1 MSKQPKTIIVT
12 GASSGIGLAIARAY
26 LERGDNVVGNAR
38 SAERLAQAARQLG
51 NPPRFLGVA
60 GDIGHPDTARALFDR
75 ATQAFGKVDVL
86 VNNAGIFI
94 AKPLGEYTP
103 DDADALFGTNLK
115 GFFYPSQ
122 QAAAHMAAHGGGHIV
137 NITASIA
144 LQPQQQVPA
153 LLPVLVKGGLNQATQ
168 ALALELAPHNI
179 RVNAVAP
186 GIIETPMHDG
196 GDTDFLDRLS
206 PSGRRGHTSD
216 VVDAVLYL
224 TDSSFTSGAIV
235 PVDGGARRPIPHR
248 GIRMPYINIQITRE
262 GATREQKAELIK
274 GATDL
279 VVRVLGKDPQA
290 TFVVIEEV
298 DTDSWGVGGETVT
311 ALRQR
316 QRAAPST

>member
-94 AKPLGEYTP
+94 AKPLGQYTP

-122 QAAAHMAAHGGGHIV
+122 QAASHMAAHGGGHIV

-235 PVDGGARRPIPHR
+235 PVDGGA
-248 GIRMPYINIQITRE
+248 
-262 GATREQKAELIK
+262 
-274 GATDL
+274 
-279 VVRVLGKDPQA
+279 
-290 TFVVIEEV
+290 
-298 DTDSWGVGGETVT
+298 
-311 ALRQR
+311 
-316 QRAAPST
+316 AAGRW